1 MSSNDFLLCEH
12 VYLCVA
18 GDFVVVLDL
27 KQDKYLALPAAST
40 RSLSALVPG
49 WPIGGS
55 PDETG
60 TDSTAHLLAGQLVSR
75 GILCTERDTG
85 KSAQPVEYAV
95 PQQDLMNEGARSP
108 PLRIRSIACFA
119 AAWLT
124 LSVMRQRR
132 PLIHLITRIRRRRSQ
147 TCRRLE
153 DLESL
158 RDLVCT
164 FDRLRPFAF
173 GQNDACLFDSLVL
186 LEFLAWHGYYPD
198 CVFGVRAKPF
208 KAHCWLQQE
217 GTVVNDTVEHVA
229 SMTPIMVI

>member
-1 MSSNDFLLCEH
+1 MSSTDFFLCEH

-18 GDFVVVLDL
+18 GDFVIVLDL
-27 KQDKYLALPAAST
+27 KEDKYLALPAAST

-55 PDETG
+55 SDETDR
-60 TDSTAHLLAGQLVSR
+60 DSTAHLLAGQLVSR

-85 KSAQPVEYAV
+85 KSAQPVEYVV
-95 PQQDLMNEGARSP
+95 PQQDLTNKSARPS
-108 PLRIRSIACFA
+108 LRIRSIACFA

-124 LSVMRQRR
+124 LSVMRRHRR
-132 PLIHLITRIRRRRSQ
+132 LIHLITRIRRKRAQTYRRP
-147 TCRRLE
+147 E

-158 RDLVCT
+158 QALVRT
-164 FDRLRPFAF
+164 FERLRPFAF

-198 CVFGVRAKPF
+198 CVFGVCAKPF
-208 KAHCWLQQE
+208 KAHCWLQLG